1 MARWDVVRAKG
12 DARGFHSHGVPAG
25 AQRSVRLLDVS
36 GSALALGST
45 QSIDDVDLDV
55 AKRLD
60 VDVFNRQSG
69 GGAVLLDPGAHL
81 WVDVVIGRSDPLWKD
96 DVSLASQWLGDVWV
110 EALRSVGIEGVVHR
124 GAMVTNEL
132 SSVVCFAGLAAG
144 EVTVAGAKVVGIS
157 QRRTRAGARFQCSVP
172 LGWDARRHAELLAP
186 GIAASGGSIEDV
198 RVFPATLGDPGL
210 DLRDAFVEAL
220 P

>member
-1 MARWDVVRAKG
+1 VARWDVVRAKG

-25 AQRSVRLLDVS
+25 AQRSVRLLEVS

-45 QSIDDVDLDV
+45 QSIDDVDLAA
-55 AKRLD
+55 AKRLN

-69 GGAVLLDPGAHL
+69 GGAVLLDPGAQL
-81 WVDVVIGRSDPLWKD
+81 WVDVVIGRSDPLWND

-124 GAMVTNEL
+124 GAMVKNEL
-132 SSVVCFAGLAAG
+132 SSVVCFAGLATG
-144 EVTVAGAKVVGIS
+144 EVTVDGAKVVGIS
-157 QRRTRAGARFQCSVP
+157 QRRTRSGARFQCSVP
-172 LGWDARRHAELLAP
+172 LRWEIARHAELLAP
-186 GIAASGGSIEDV
+186 GIAASGGSLDEV

-210 DLRDAFVEAL
+210 DLRDALVEAL

>member
-1 MARWDVVRAKG
+1 VARWDVVRAKG

-36 GSALALGST
+36 EPALALGST
-45 QSIDDVDLDV
+45 QSIGDVDLAA

-69 GGAVLLDPGAHL
+69 GGAVLLDPGAQL
-81 WVDVVIGRSDPLWKD
+81 WVDVVIGRSDSLWND

-110 EALRSVGIEGVVHR
+110 TALRSVGIEGVVHR
-124 GAMVTNEL
+124 GVMMTNAL
-132 SSVVCFAGLAAG
+132 SPVVCFAGLAAG

-172 LGWDARRHAELLAP
+172 LSWDAARHAELLAP
-186 GIAASGGSIEDV
+186 GIAASGGSIDEV
-198 RVFPATLGDPGL
+198 RVFPATLGDSAF
-210 DLRDAFVEAL
+210 DLRDAFIEAL

>member
-1 MARWDVVRAKG
+1 VARWDVVRAKG

-36 GSALALGST
+36 GPALALGST
-45 QSIDDVDLDV
+45 QSIEDVDLDA

-69 GGAVLLDPGAHL
+69 GGAVLLDSGAQL
-81 WVDVVIGRSDPLWKD
+81 WVDVVIGRSDPLWND

-110 EALRSVGIEGVVHR
+110 TALRSVGIEGVVHR
-124 GAMVTNEL
+124 GAMMTNAL
-132 SSVVCFAGLAAG
+132 SPIVCFAGLAAG
-144 EVTVAGAKVVGIS
+144 EVTVDGAKVVGIS

-172 LGWDARRHAELLAP
+172 LSWDAARHAELLAP
-186 GIAASGGSIEDV
+186 GIAASGGSIDEV
-198 RVFPATLGDPGL
+198 RVCPATLGDPGF
-210 DLRDAFVEAL
+210 DLRDAFIEAL

>member
-1 MARWDVVRAKG
+1 
-12 DARGFHSHGVPAG
+12 VPDG
-25 AQRSVRLLDVS
+25 AQRSVRLLEVS

-45 QSIDDVDLDV
+45 QSIDDVDLAA
-55 AKRLD
+55 AKRLN

-69 GGAVLLDPGAHL
+69 GGAVLLDPGAQL
-81 WVDVVIGRSDPLWKD
+81 WVDVVIGRSDPLWSD

-110 EALRSVGIEGVVHR
+110 EVLRSVGIEGVMHR

-144 EVTVAGAKVVGIS
+144 EVTVDGAKVVGIS

-172 LGWDARRHAELLAP
+172 LRWEIARHAELLAP
-186 GIAASGGSIEDV
+186 GIAASGGSLDEV

-210 DLRDAFVEAL
+210 DLRDALVEAL

>member
-36 GSALALGST
+36 GAALALGST
-45 QSIDDVDLDV
+45 QSIDDVDLAV

-69 GGAVLLDPGAHL
+69 GGAVLLDPGAQL
-81 WVDVVIGRSDPLWKD
+81 WIDVVIGRSDSLWSD

-110 EALRSVGIEGVVHR
+110 EALRSVGSEGVVHR

-144 EVTVAGAKVVGIS
+144 EVTVDGAKVVGIS

-172 LGWDARRHAELLAP
+172 LRWDATRHAELLAP
-186 GIAASGGSIEDV
+186 GIAASGGSIDEV
-198 RVFPATLGDPGL
+198 RVFPATLGDPAF
-210 DLRDAFVEAL
+210 DLRDAFIEAL

>member
-1 MARWDVVRAKG
+1 VRAKG
-12 DARGFHSHGVPAG
+12 DARGFHGHGIPDG
-25 AQRSVRLLDVS
+25 AQRSVRVLDVN

-45 QSIDDVDLDV
+45 QAIDDVDLEV

-69 GGAVLLDPGAHL
+69 GGAVLLDPGAQL
-81 WVDVVIGRSDPLWKD
+81 WIDVVIGRSDPLWQD

-110 EALRSVGIEGVVHR
+110 AALRSVGVEGVTHR
-124 GAMVTNEL
+124 GAMVTNAL
-132 SSVVCFAGLAAG
+132 SPVVCFAGLAAG
-144 EVTVAGAKVVGIS
+144 EVTVDGAKAVGIS

-172 LGWDARRHAELLAP
+172 LSWDAARHEELLAP
-186 GIAASGGSIEDV
+186 GIAKSGGSIAEV
-198 RVFPATLGDPGL
+198 AVVAVPLGDPAF
-210 DLRDAFVEAL
+210 DLRDAFLDAL

>member
-12 DARGFHSHGVPAG
+12 DARGFHSHGVPSG

-36 GSALALGST
+36 GPALALGST
-45 QSIDDVDLDV
+45 QSIDDVDLEA

-69 GGAVLLDPGAHL
+69 GGAVLLDPGAQL
-81 WVDVVIGRSDPLWKD
+81 WVDVVIGRSDPLWND
-96 DVSLASQWLGDVWV
+96 DVSLAAQWLGDVWAA
-110 EALRSVGIEGVVHR
+110 ALRSVGIEGDVHR
-124 GAMVTNEL
+124 GAMVTNTL
-132 SSVVCFAGLAAG
+132 SPVVCFAGLAAG
-144 EVTVAGAKVVGIS
+144 EVTVDGAKVVGIS

-172 LGWDARRHAELLAP
+172 LHWDAQRHAELLAP
-186 GIAASGGSIEDV
+186 GIAKRDGSIRDV
-198 RVFPATLGDPGL
+198 KVFSATLGDPAF
-210 DLRDAFVEAL
+210 DLRDAFIESL

>member
-25 AQRSVRLLDVS
+25 AQRSVRLLEVS
-36 GSALALGST
+36 SPALALGST
-45 QSIDDVDLDV
+45 QSIDDVDLEA
-55 AKRLD
+55 AKHLG

-69 GGAVLLDPGAHL
+69 GGAVLLDPGAQL
-81 WVDVVIGRSDPLWKD
+81 WIDVVIGRSDPLWND

-110 EALRSVGIEGVVHR
+110 EALRTVGIEGNVHR
-124 GAMVTNEL
+124 GAMVTNAL
-132 SSVVCFAGLAAG
+132 SPVVCFAGLAAG
-144 EVTVAGAKVVGIS
+144 EVTVEGAKVVGIS

-172 LGWDARRHAELLAP
+172 LQWDAERHAALLAP
-186 GIAASGGSIEDV
+186 GIERRGGTMSEV
-198 RVFPATLGDPGL
+198 KVFPATLGDPAF
-210 DLRDAFVEAL
+210 DLRDAFIESL

>member
-69 GGAVLLDPGAHL
+69 GGAVLLDPGAQL

>member
-25 AQRSVRLLDVS
+25 AQRSVRLLEVT
-36 GSALALGST
+36 GSALALGSS
-45 QSIDDVDLDV
+45 QSIDDVDLEA

-69 GGAVLLDPGAHL
+69 GGAVLLDPAAQV
-81 WVDVVIGRSDPLWKD
+81 WIDVVIGRSDPLWHD
-96 DVSLASQWLGDVWV
+96 DVSVASQWLANVWV
-110 EALRSVGIEGVVHR
+110 TALRSVGIEGDVHQ
-124 GAMVTNEL
+124 GAMVTSAL
-132 SSVVCFAGLAAG
+132 SPVVCFAGLAAG
-144 EVTVAGAKVVGIS
+144 EVTVGGAKVVGIS

-172 LGWDARRHAELLAP
+172 LRWDAARHAELLAP
-186 GIAASGGSIEDV
+186 GIAASGCSIDEV
-198 RVFPATLGDPGL
+198 HVFPATLGDPAF
-210 DLRDAFVEAL
+210 DLRDAFIEAL

>member
-1 MARWDVVRAKG
+1 VARWDVVRAKG

-25 AQRSVRLLDVS
+25 AQRSVRLLEVS

-45 QSIDDVDLDV
+45 QSIDDVDLAA
-55 AKRLD
+55 AKRLN

-69 GGAVLLDPGAHL
+69 GGAVLLDPGAQL
-81 WVDVVIGRSDPLWKD
+81 WVDVVIGRSDPLWND
-96 DVSLASQWLGDVWV
+96 DVSIASQWLGDVWV

-144 EVTVAGAKVVGIS
+144 EVTVDGAKVVGIS

-172 LGWDARRHAELLAP
+172 LRWDAQRHAELLAP
-186 GIAASGGSIEDV
+186 RIAASRGLLDEV

-210 DLRDAFVEAL
+210 DLRDALVEAL

>member
-1 MARWDVVRAKG
+1 
-12 DARGFHSHGVPAG
+12 VPAG
-25 AQRSVRLLDVS
+25 AQRSVRLLEVS

-45 QSIDDVDLDV
+45 QSIDDVDLAA
-55 AKRLD
+55 AKRLN

-69 GGAVLLDPGAHL
+69 GGAVLLDPGAQL
-81 WVDVVIGRSDPLWKD
+81 WVDVVIGRSDPLWND

-110 EALRSVGIEGVVHR
+110 EALRSVGIEGVGHR

-144 EVTVAGAKVVGIS
+144 EGTVDGAKVVGIS

-186 GIAASGGSIEDV
+186 GIAASRGSLDEV

-210 DLRDAFVEAL
+210 DLRDALVEAL